1 MSAEGHRSD
10 TYFGKEEM
18 DFMNADLL
26 SQQKISLEYTDLCV
40 LVNTICGKSLSK
52 ISVLVVII
60 IIGYQE
66 YLLKQK
72 GVRYASMSFCVR

>member
-1 MSAEGHRSD
+1 
-10 TYFGKEEM
+10 
-18 DFMNADLL
+18 MNADLL

-52 ISVLVVII
+52 ISVLLVVII

>member
-1 MSAEGHRSD
+1 
-10 TYFGKEEM
+10 
-18 DFMNADLL
+18 MNADLL

-60 IIGYQE
+60 IGYQE

>member
-1 MSAEGHRSD
+1 
-10 TYFGKEEM
+10 
-18 DFMNADLL
+18 MNADLL

-52 ISVLVVII
+52 ISVLVI